1 MKLTRA
7 SAYTLKALAYVARQ
21 KTSAP
26 IPSHVMAAEARG
38 IPELFLLK
46 CLLRATSAGL
56 LRSVKGPNG
65 GYVLARPAR
74 EISVLEVVEAVDGP
88 IRGEAPPVGHGNAA
102 ALDRRLQEQCDAV
115 AVLTRERLA
124 KVSLADLA
132 RAK

>member
-21 KTSAP
+21 KTTDP

-74 EISVLEVVEAVDGP
+74 EISMLEIVEAVDGP
-88 IRGEAPPVGHGNAA
+88 IRGQAPLTDEGNG
-102 ALDRRLQEQCDAV
+102 ALNNKLEKICKDSADQVRKHLE
-115 AVLTRERLA
+115 
-124 KVSLADLA
+124 KVHVADLLGK
-132 RAK
+132 R

>member
-21 KTSAP
+21 KTTEP

-38 IPELFLLK
+38 IPKLFLLK

-65 GYVLARPAR
+65 GYRLAKPAEKISML
-74 EISVLEVVEAVDGP
+74 EILEAVDGP
-88 IRGEAPPVGHGNAA
+88 IRGHSPLGEESNGPLNHKLEAICKAA
-102 ALDRRLQEQCDAV
+102 ADAV
-115 AVLTRERLA
+115 KKSLEKITVAELA
-124 KVSLADLA
+124 GK
-132 RAK
+132 K